1 MSSLPLADRIDAAL
15 PQTQCTK
22 CGYDG
27 CRPYAE
33 AIASGSATINR
44 CPPGGQEGIRVLA
57 AILGT
62 TELALDTSRGQ
73 HVPLMVAIIDE
84 PHCIGCTLCIQACP
98 VDAIVGA
105 NKRMHTVLPDICTG
119 CDLCV
124 TSCPVDCITMVPAG
138 WEWTPVLAE
147 AAREQYHNRLRR
159 LGLRHSESSGLAAR
173 TLANKAPLSAAAESS
188 ATTRQHVVADALARA
203 RARRQAK

>member
-1 MSSLPLADRIDAAL
+1 MPLLPLVDRIDAVL

-33 AIASGSATINR
+33 AVACGEAAINR
-44 CPPGGQEGIRVLA
+44 CPPGGQEGIRELA
-57 AILGT
+57 AIVGT
-62 TELALDTSRGQ
+62 VELALDTSRGQ
-73 HVPLMVAIIDE
+73 HLALQVAVIDE

-98 VDAIVGA
+98 VDAIMGA
-105 NKRMHTVLPDICTG
+105 NKRMHTVLPDQCTG

-124 TSCPVDCITMVPAG
+124 ASCPVDCITMVPAG
-138 WEWTPVLAE
+138 WQWTPMLADD
-147 AAREQYHNRLRR
+147 ARENYRKRLRR
-159 LGLRHSESSGLAAR
+159 LGSRHDESSGLAAR
-173 TLANKAPLSAAAESS
+173 TLANKAPLSAAAESD
-188 ATTRQHVVADALARA
+188 ATTRQNVIANALARA